1 MVASKVGH
9 SDVSLVDRSVDS
21 MAASLVVTR
30 VVPMVVWKGLLK
42 VVCSAVLTVSMRVA
56 HSAVRLVPAWAHL
69 KVVSMAVHSAV
80 YWDERKVASM
90 VVHLVA
96 YSAVLTA
103 SMRVAHSAVRLV
115 PPWAHLKVV

>member
-42 VVCSAVLTVSMRVA
+42 VVCSAVLT
-56 HSAVRLVPAWAHL
+56 
-69 KVVSMAVHSAV
+69 
-80 YWDERKVASM
+80 
-90 VVHLVA
+90 
-96 YSAVLTA
+96 A